1 MAGTAPEASVA
12 RVFAADGRTAGAG
25 FLVQENLLITCAHVA
40 RNARVS
46 AGEEVT
52 VHFPHTGHVARST
65 GILLAEGWRDPEKQD
80 LAFIRLD
87 NTPPGTGAMRL
98 GSSADG
104 RGHRIWS
111 YGFPAQAPS
120 EGHFGYGQA
129 GHLLPVDGMPGG
141 LLQLSDSND
150 LATGFSGS
158 PVVDE
163 TTGLV
168 IGMVTAIGPPDDHLK
183 GLGIAYATPVQAI
196 REAWPGLVDRE
207 VCPYLGLDTFTA
219 DQAGWFHGRTAAVDQ
234 VLEALAGPQ
243 RAVLLLG
250 PSGSGKSSLVQA
262 GVLPALAEGRL
273 PGSDRW
279 LPVLVRPGDDLL
291 AELERSGLPR
301 ATEGLGAAV
310 AARLDADPL
319 YDQLLLVV
327 DPFEELL
334 REGPGDTGGEPP
346 HACRTALD
354 QLEALAASDV
364 PARMILIMRDDFYP
378 RLAVAPGLRAA
389 VKPGL
394 VDVPATLGVQ
404 ELRDIITLPAEAVG
418 LRFADG
424 LPQRIVTDVLNA
436 EPARAGAGAQRA
448 RSTMLPALE
457 LALSELWRRRTDG
470 RLTHDAYQRLG
481 SISGSL
487 ATWCNTALHQ
497 MAPAQQPIAQRLLT
511 ALVRPADEARRIP
524 AVRQQLPLST
534 LRDIAADAGGGPEVG
549 EVLDALIHTRI
560 IITRN
565 LSDGPRTPVAEL
577 IHEALI
583 RDWGELREWVR
594 QDHRFQDW
602 LRRAEEQRARWTA
615 HQRSPEELLS
625 GSVLSEGLEHA
636 AARRLPRET
645 AAFLRASRDHQQAR
659 HRRLRRLNS
668 FLAVALATSLLA
680 AGIAVWQRQTAVEA
694 EEMARSR
701 QLAAQSA
708 GLIDSS
714 PDLASLLAVQAYRT
728 KPTEEATAAVYA
740 AAGLPLKLRL
750 PDVTGVAMALSPDGK
765 NLAAVDDE
773 QHVRIW
779 SLSDG
784 KARKLRLPAANLREI
799 VFDPTGKSLAV
810 GTGDGGIRLW
820 DVRSDRQRGEILD
833 SGERPVAALR
843 FTPDGRRLLSS
854 NTDSEITVWNLT
866 AHRPTHRFT
875 GYTVVRAESFHAF
888 SPDGRT
894 VAIGSGNGTLE
905 LWDVASGKRKESLAS
920 HGAKAI
926 GTLEFSADGALL
938 AVGHQDGSAAL
949 WEVTGGEWAT
959 TTLQGRDSTLV
970 DDVTFGPDGHT
981 LAAIYNDGT
990 ARLWD
995 VPARK
1000 TLGVYSRVT
1009 EPAVFTPD
1017 GRSLLTG
1024 GNDGA
1029 RVWGLSTVLPRLA
1042 LNADTTQH
1050 AGSPPSLVFSPDSR
1064 ALLARGDTVQLWAPA
1079 RGRLQGELSGRVAW
1093 ATAFDAHQ
1101 RALAVGW
1108 SEKGRVELWDVATGR
1123 VLAAPGRHDSGYVE
1137 AVALSGDGEVLGFV
1151 EHGEDAKARLMNTRT
1166 GKDLPRVPLPDQ
1178 DKGQA
1183 ELALSSDGGVLA
1195 VSQGQRTRLWDTA
1208 EGKTL
1213 ATVADTGKL
1222 MFSPDG
1228 RSLAIG
1234 RSEGDIRVWD
1244 TTDGSLRATLTGH
1257 TRHVTTTAFSAD
1269 GMTLASSSYD
1279 GTVRLWDLSTQRS
1292 RTTFSLPGGVVTV
1305 VALSPDGRTLAAGTG
1320 DRIVRLW
1327 DVVLSAPDEAVDTI
1341 CRAVA
1346 RDLSA
1351 AERRNYAPESGEEPV
1366 CPQTL

>member
-12 RVFAADGRTAGAG
+12 RVFTADGRTAGAG
-25 FLVQENLLITCAHVA
+25 FLVQDDLLITCAHVV

-46 AGEEVT
+46 AGERVS
-52 VHFPHTGHVARST
+52 VHFPHAGQAARST
-65 GILLAEGWRDPEKQD
+65 GILLAEGWRDPGMQD

-87 NTPPGTGAMRL
+87 STPPGVGVMRL
-98 GSSADG
+98 GSAADG

-129 GHLLPVDGMPGG
+129 GHLLPVDGTPGG
-141 LLQLSDSND
+141 LLQLTDSND

-168 IGMVTAIGPPDDHLK
+168 IGMITAIGPPDNHLK
-183 GLGIAYATPVQAI
+183 GLGIAYATPVQAL
-196 REAWPGLVDRE
+196 REAWPGLIERE

-219 DQAGWFHGRTAAVDQ
+219 EQANWFHGRAAAVDQ

-250 PSGSGKSSLVQA
+250 PSGSGKSSLMQA

-279 LPVLVRPGDDLL
+279 LPVLVRPGEDLL
-291 AELERSGLPR
+291 AELERSGLPG
-301 ATEGLGAAV
+301 ATEGLEAAV

-334 REGPGDTGGEPP
+334 REEAGDTGGEPSL
-346 HACRTALD
+346 ACRAALD

-364 PARMILIMRDDFYP
+364 PARTVLIMRDDFYP
-378 RLAVAPGLRAA
+378 RLAVAPDLRKAL
-389 VKPGL
+389 KPGL
-394 VDVPATLGVQ
+394 VDVPATLGTQ
-404 ELRDIITLPAEAVG
+404 ELHEIVTLPAEAIG

-436 EPARAGAGAQRA
+436 EPARAGARRA

-470 RLTHDAYQRLG
+470 RLTHDAYQQLG

-487 ATWCNTALHQ
+487 ATWCNTALHRL
-497 MAPAQQPIAQRLLT
+497 PRDQQPIARRLLT

-534 LRDIAADAGGGPEVG
+534 LRDIARGAGDGPEVG
-549 EVLDALIHTRI
+549 EVLDALIRTRI
-560 IITRN
+560 VITRN
-565 LSDGPRTPVAEL
+565 LPDGPGTPVAEL

-594 QDHRFQDW
+594 EDHRFQDW
-602 LRRAEEQRARWTA
+602 LRRAEEQRARWTE
-615 HQRSPEELLS
+615 HQRSSEELLT

-636 AARRLPRET
+636 DVRRLPRET
-645 AAFLRASRDHQQAR
+645 AAFLRASRDYQQAR

-668 FLAVALATSLLA
+668 FLATALATVLLA

-694 EEMARSR
+694 EENARSR

-708 GLIDSS
+708 VLIDSS

-728 KPTEEATAAVYA
+728 KPTEEARAAVYA

-750 PDVTGVAMALSPDGK
+750 PEVAGAAMALSPDGR
-765 NLAAVDDE
+765 NLASVDDE
-773 QHVRIW
+773 QRVRIW

-784 KARKLRLPAANLREI
+784 TARTLRLPGVDLREI
-799 VFDPTGKSLAV
+799 VFDPTGRTLAV
-810 GTGDGGIRLW
+810 GTDDGGIRLW
-820 DVRSDRQRGEILD
+820 DVRSDRQRGGTLD

-843 FTPDGRRLLSS
+843 FTPDGRRLLSG
-854 NTDSEITVWNLT
+854 NTDAEVTVWNLT
-866 AHRPTHRFT
+866 LSRPEQRFT
-875 GYTVVRAESFHAF
+875 GYTAMRAESSFAF

-894 VAIGSGNGTLE
+894 VAIGSSNGTLE
-905 LWDVASGKRKESLAS
+905 LWDVAGGKREETLSAQ
-920 HGAKAI
+920 GAKAV
-926 GTLEFSADGALL
+926 GPLDFSADGSLL
-938 AVGHQDGSAAL
+938 AVGYQNGSTDL
-949 WEVTGGEWAT
+949 WEVTGSEQAA
-959 TTLQGRDSTLV
+959 TTLQGRDNIIV
-970 DDVTFGPDGHT
+970 RDVAFGPDGNT
-981 LAAIYNDGT
+981 LASINDDGT
-990 ARLWD
+990 ATLWD

-1000 TLGVYSRVT
+1000 TLTVYNRVAQ
-1009 EPAVFTPD
+1009 PAVFTPD

-1024 GNDGA
+1024 GKDGA
-1029 RVWGLSTVLPRLA
+1029 RVWGLGTVLPRLT
-1042 LNADTTQH
+1042 LDADTMEH
-1050 AGSPPSLVFSPDSR
+1050 AGAPSSLVFSPDSR
-1064 ALLARGDTVQLWAPA
+1064 TLLTHGDTVRLWDTDT
-1079 RGRLQGELSGRVAW
+1079 GRSQDELSDHVLL
-1093 ATAFDAHQ
+1093 ATAFDAHG

-1108 SEKGRVELWDVATGR
+1108 NGEDRIALWDVATGR
-1123 VLAAPGRHDSGYVE
+1123 TVAARGRLDSGYVE
-1137 AVALSGDGEVLGFV
+1137 AVALSGDSEMFAFA
-1151 EHGEDAKARLMNTRT
+1151 EYGEDTAVRLVNTRT
-1166 GKDLPRVPLPDQ
+1166 GKEFPRIPMPDQ
-1178 DKGQA
+1178 EEGQA
-1183 ELALSSDGGVLA
+1183 ELALSSDGSVLA
-1195 VSQGQRTRLWDTA
+1195 VSQGRRTRLWDTA
-1208 EGKTL
+1208 EGTAL
-1213 ATVADTGKL
+1213 ATVAGGGKL
-1222 MFSPDG
+1222 AFSPDG
-1228 RSLAIG
+1228 RRLAIG
-1234 RSEGDIRVWD
+1234 ESEGDIRVWD

-1257 TRHVTTTAFSAD
+1257 TDYVTTTVFSTD
-1269 GMTLASSSYD
+1269 GTTLASSSYD

-1292 RTTFSLPGGVVTV
+1292 RTTFTLPGGTVTAA
-1305 VALSPDGRTLAAGTG
+1305 ALSPDGRTLAAGTE
-1320 DRIVRLW
+1320 DRTVRLW
-1327 DVVLSAPDEAVDTI
+1327 HVALSAPDEAIDTI
-1341 CRAVA
+1341 CLAVA
-1346 RDLSA
+1346 RDLTA
-1351 AERRNYAPESGEEPV
+1351 AERRNYALASGEKPV
-1366 CPQTL
+1366 CPGTR

>member
-1 MAGTAPEASVA
+1 MAGPAPEASVA

-25 FLVQENLLITCAHVA
+25 FLVQETLLVTCAHVA
-40 RNARVS
+40 RNAGAS
-46 AGEEVT
+46 AGEKVT
-52 VHFPHTGHVARST
+52 LHFPHAGHVARST
-65 GILLAEGWRDPEKQD
+65 GTLLTGGWRDPEEQD

-87 NTPPGTGAMRL
+87 DPPPGTGTMRL

-104 RGHRIWS
+104 RGHRVWS

-129 GHLLPVDGMPGG
+129 GHLLPVDGMSGG

-163 TTGLV
+163 STGLV
-168 IGMVTAIGPPDDHLK
+168 IGMITAIGPPDEHLK

-196 REAWPGLVDRE
+196 REAWPGLVERE

-219 DQAGWFHGRTAAVDQ
+219 DQAPWFHGRTAAVDQ

-243 RAVLLLG
+243 QAVLLLG
-250 PSGSGKSSLVQA
+250 PSGSGKSSLIQA

-279 LPVLVRPGDDLL
+279 LPVVARPGEDLL
-291 AELERSGLPR
+291 AELERSGLPG
-301 ATEGLGAAV
+301 AAEGLGAAV
-310 AARLDADPL
+310 TARLDADPS

-334 REGPGDTGGEPP
+334 REGSGEAGGQPP

-364 PARMILIMRDDFYP
+364 PARLILVMRDDFYP
-378 RLAVAPGLRAA
+378 GLAVAPGLRAA
-389 VKPGL
+389 VKSGL
-394 VDVPATLGVQ
+394 VDVPATLGAQ
-404 ELRDIITLPAEAVG
+404 ELHEIVTRPAEAVG
-418 LRFADG
+418 LHFADG
-424 LPQRIVTDVLNA
+424 LPQRIVTDILSA

-457 LALSELWRRRTDG
+457 LALSELWRRRADG
-470 RLTHDAYQRLG
+470 HLTHDAYQRLG
-481 SISGSL
+481 SVSGSL
-487 ATWCNTALHQ
+487 AIWCNTALHRL
-497 MAPAQQPIAQRLLT
+497 APAQQLIARRLLT

-534 LRDIAADAGGGPEVG
+534 LRDIAGGGTEVG
-549 EVLDALIHTRI
+549 EVLDVLIHTRM

-565 LSDGPRTPVAEL
+565 LPDGPRTPVAEL

-594 QDHRFQDW
+594 EDHRFQDW
-602 LRRAEEQRARWTA
+602 LHRAEEQHARWTA
-615 HQRSPEELLS
+615 HERSAEELLG

-636 AARRLPRET
+636 AARTLPRGT

-668 FLAVALATSLLA
+668 FLAVALATALLA

-708 GLIDSS
+708 SLIDSS

-740 AAGLPLKLRL
+740 AAGLPLKRRL
-750 PDVTGVAMALSPDGK
+750 PDVTAVTMALSPDGK
-765 NLAAVDDE
+765 YLAAVDDQ

-784 KARKLRLPAANLREI
+784 KARKLRLPAADLREI
-799 VFDPTGKSLAV
+799 VFDPTGKTLAA
-810 GTGDGGIRLW
+810 GTDDGGIRMW
-820 DVRSDRQRGEILD
+820 DVRSDRQRGETLD

-843 FTPDGRRLLSS
+843 FTPDGRKLLSS
-854 NTDSEITVWNLT
+854 NTDSGITVWNLS
-866 AHRPTHRFT
+866 AHRPMHRFT
-875 GYTVVRAESFHAF
+875 GYTAVRAESSHAF

-905 LWDVASGKRKESLAS
+905 LWDVMSGERKEILAS
-920 HGAKAI
+920 RGTKAI
-926 GTLEFSADGALL
+926 GPLDFSADGSLL
-938 AVGHQDGSAAL
+938 AVGHHDGSTAL
-949 WEVTGGEWAT
+949 WEVAGGERAV
-959 TTLQGRDSTLV
+959 TTLEGRDRTIV

-981 LAAIYNDGT
+981 LAAIYADGT
-990 ARLWD
+990 ASLWD

-1000 TLGVYSRVT
+1000 PLGVYHRVT
-1009 EPAVFTPD
+1009 QPAFFTPD

-1024 GNDGA
+1024 GTEGA
-1029 RVWGLSTVLPRLA
+1029 RVWDLSTVLPRLA
-1042 LNADTTQH
+1042 LNASTMEH
-1050 AGSPPSLVFSPDSR
+1050 AGAPPSLVFSPDSR
-1064 ALLARGDTVQLWAPA
+1064 TLLARGSTVQLWATA
-1079 RGRLQGELSGRVAW
+1079 KGRLQGELSGRVVW
-1093 ATAFDAHQ
+1093 ATAFDSHE

-1108 SEKGRVELWDVATGR
+1108 SEQGAVELWDVATGLT
-1123 VLAAPGRHDSGYVE
+1123 VATPGSHDSGYVE
-1137 AVALSGDGEVLGFV
+1137 AVSLSADGEVFAFA
-1151 EHGEDAKARLMNTRT
+1151 EYGEGAEVRLMNTRT
-1166 GKDLPRVPLPDQ
+1166 GEKLPRVPTADQ
-1178 DKGQA
+1178 DKGSA
-1183 ELALSSDGGVLA
+1183 ELALSSDGSVLA
-1195 VSQGQRTRLWDTA
+1195 ISKGQRTRLWDVA

-1213 ATVADTGKL
+1213 RTFPDAGNLVL
-1222 MFSPDG
+1222 SPDG
-1228 RSLAIG
+1228 RNLAIG
-1234 RSEGDIRVWD
+1234 HAGGEIRVWD

-1257 TRHVTTTAFSAD
+1257 TDYITTTAFSTD

-1279 GTVRLWDLSTQRS
+1279 GSVRLWDLSTQRS
-1292 RTTFSLPGGVVTV
+1292 RTTFTLPGGIVTA
-1305 VALSPDGRTLAAGTG
+1305 VALSPDGRTLAAGTE

-1327 DVVLSAPDEAVDTI
+1327 DVVLSAPEKAIDSI

-1346 RDLSA
+1346 RNLTA
-1351 AERRNYAPESGEEPV
+1351 AERRNYAPDSGDEPV
-1366 CPQTL
+1366 CPQML